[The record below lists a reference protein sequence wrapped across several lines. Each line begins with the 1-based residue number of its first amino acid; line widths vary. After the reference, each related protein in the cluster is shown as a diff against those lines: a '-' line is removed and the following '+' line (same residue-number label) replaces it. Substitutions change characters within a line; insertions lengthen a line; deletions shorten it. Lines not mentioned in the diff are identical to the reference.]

1 MKAIRSKMNHE
12 LVNDF
17 VEYHPDG
24 RLTWRARTV
33 DLYLK
38 HSLAERGMPNLGAW
52 NATNEGLS
60 AFAMRLKTG
69 ALYGN
74 FFGKRF
80 SAADV
85 VWLLHAKAWPAGYMY
100 HINGDKADN
109 RMENLAAAKPTD
121 ALRQRL
127 SMGLWSTDRLETQYN
142 QTMVM
147 RNGAAHKLFD
157 TAERPPAELDAI
169 MRLFD
174 MVH

>member
-1 MKAIRSKMNHE
+1 MNHE

-17 VEYHPDG
+17 VQYHPDG

-38 HSLAERGMPNLGAW
+38 HSLAELGMPNIGAW
-52 NATNEGLS
+52 NATNEGRS

-74 FFGKRF
+74 FFGKRLA
-80 SAADV
+80 AADV

-100 HINGDKADN
+100 HINSDKADN
-109 RMENLAAAKPTD
+109 RMENLARAKPTD
-121 ALRQRL
+121 ALKQRL
-127 SMGLWSTDRLETQYN
+127 GMGLWATDRLETQYN
-142 QTMVM
+142 QTMVI
-147 RNGAAHKLFD
+147 RNGAAHRLFD
-157 TAERPPAELDAI
+157 TAERTPAELDAI